1 MVTDA
6 EGGKLPGMLCPGL
19 QCFGV
24 AMPESGLPV
33 CSVSLPCWDG
43 LVLAFQDCE
52 EVPVLAAEYD
62 LGRRELGH
70 RVWCVPEGED
80 GTLEGVRVEVSRAAN
95 VVCDQPLLGLDRD
108 FRPTVAVRE
117 SHRTESVV
125 DPPLNCCVGPE
136 VNPI

>member
-1 MVTDA
+1 
-6 EGGKLPGMLCPGL
+6 MLCPGL

-43 LVLAFQDCE
+43 LVLAFQDWE
-52 EVPVLAAEYD
+52 KVAAEYD

-70 RVWCVPEGED
+70 RVMCVPEGED
-80 GTLEGVRVEVSRAAN
+80 GTLEGVGVEVSRAAN
-95 VVCDQPLLGLDRD
+95 VVSDQPLHGLDRD

-125 DPPLNCCVGPE
+125 DPPFL
-136 VNPI
+136 